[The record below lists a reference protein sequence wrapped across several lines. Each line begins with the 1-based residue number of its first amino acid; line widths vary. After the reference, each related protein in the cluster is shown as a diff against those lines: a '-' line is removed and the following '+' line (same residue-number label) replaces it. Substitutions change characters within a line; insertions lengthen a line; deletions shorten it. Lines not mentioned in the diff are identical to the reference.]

1 MNNYIKNKLSK
12 GVLFLTGIAVFSA
25 CTDNFLKPDPLSFYE
40 PETTFATESGLEAVL
55 AMADRHLR
63 TWAFHYSSGD
73 CNISIPLGTEYLFSE
88 LSLYGKTD
96 GTGGVYGNF
105 ANQLQPTSGLNNG
118 DDNRIMYFW
127 NEGFT
132 GIKHANTILSFID
145 KVTALS
151 EETKN
156 AYKGRAYFHRAY
168 RYLNLVM
175 QFGDISLVTKTLEVP
190 KRNYR
195 STKKEEILDM
205 ITQDMEKAVE
215 WVPVQ
220 NDTRYIGMVN
230 KEACRQLLIK
240 CYLATGQFEK
250 AEKQADILI
259 DQSGLSLM
267 TESFGNANDGGEPN
281 TWKITRNVIWDLH
294 RPENKMIAANKEVI
308 MGMPNC
314 TDESFVNFL
323 SMRIF
328 GPFWSDGNLKTPDS
342 KTAGERYARN
352 NGKYEATTDFT
363 RAFGRGIATVRATHF
378 AQHGLWVVNGVE
390 DKEDLRHNSKV
401 GNWVNM
407 EDLTYNNKDS
417 KYYGQNF
424 MLYSPEDVWGVDKDG
439 KPVITTHKGALL
451 CNDTIRDWFDFPHY
465 KIYLEDVR
473 NEANM
478 GANDFQGAAGSGANA
493 NWYLYRL
500 AETYL
505 LRAEAKYYQGKDA
518 TSDVNEVRK
527 RAKCSQ
533 LYAVGTVTIGD
544 IMNER
549 ARELYLEE
557 WRNVELTRVSLC
569 LALSG
574 KPDEWGNTYSK
585 DNWDKQQG
593 TDNVGGSYWYQR
605 IIHYSLYNKGDIVSN
620 GKTLNYYMD
629 KRNLFWPVPNSAITA
644 NNKGQLAQNYGYD
657 GYDASVPM
665 WETWEE
671 AVADEDKSE

>member
-1 MNNYIKNKLSK
+1 MKNYIKNKLSR
-12 GVLFLTGIAVFSA
+12 GLFILAGMAAVCS
-25 CTDNFLKPDPLSFYE
+25 CTDSFLKPDPLSFYE
-40 PETTFATESGLEAVL
+40 PETTFNTESGLQAVQ
-55 AMADRHLR
+55 AMCDRHLR
-63 TWAFHYSSGD
+63 TWAFHYASGS

-96 GTGGVYGNF
+96 GVGGVYGNF
-105 ANQLQPTSGLNNG
+105 ANQLQPTSGMNNG

-127 NEGFT
+127 EEGYT
-132 GIKHANTILSFID
+132 GIKHANTIISNID
-145 KVTALS
+145 KVSTLS
-151 EETKN
+151 ETAKN
-156 AYKGRAYFHRAY
+156 EYRGRAYFHRAY

-175 QFGDISLVTKTLEVP
+175 QFGDIPLVSKVLEAP
-190 KRNYR
+190 KRDYKT
-195 STKKEEILDM
+195 TKKEEILKM
-205 ITQDMEKAVE
+205 ITLDMEKAVD
-215 WVPVQ
+215 WVPSQ
-220 NDTRYIGMVN
+220 KDTRYIGMVN

-240 CYLATGQFEK
+240 CYLSTGQFEK

-259 DQSGLSLM
+259 DESNLALM
-267 TESFGNANDGGEPN
+267 KENFGIENDGGEPE
-281 TWKITRNVIWDLH
+281 TWEITRNVIWDLH
-294 RPENKMIAANKEVI
+294 RPENKLIAANKEVI

-314 TDESFVNFL
+314 TEQSFVNFL

-328 GPFWSDGNLKTPDS
+328 GPFWGDTNLKTPDS

-352 NGKYEATTDFT
+352 NGRYEATTDFT

-424 MLYSPEDVWGVDKDG
+424 TLYAPEDVWGVDKDG
-439 KPVITTHKGALL
+439 KPVITTHKGDLL

-505 LRAEAKYYQGKDA
+505 LRAEAKFYQGKDA

-533 LYAVGTVTIGD
+533 LYAAGTVTIGD

-620 GKTLNYYMD
+620 GKTLTYYMD
-629 KRNLFWPVPNSAITA
+629 KRNLFWPIPNSAITA
-644 NNKGQLAQNYGYD
+644 NNKAQLHQNYGYD